1 MFCRFQLDSRWKA
14 AGLAGVGMSLVASL
28 ADPGADCGPQPCT
41 GEMEIVVDEEV
52 IVEAVEIE
60 EVK

>member
-1 MFCRFQLDSRWKA
+1 
-14 AGLAGVGMSLVASL
+14 
-28 ADPGADCGPQPCT
+28 
-41 GEMEIVVDEEV
+41 MEIVVDTVGVTVVEIVGVTVEEIMVDEEV